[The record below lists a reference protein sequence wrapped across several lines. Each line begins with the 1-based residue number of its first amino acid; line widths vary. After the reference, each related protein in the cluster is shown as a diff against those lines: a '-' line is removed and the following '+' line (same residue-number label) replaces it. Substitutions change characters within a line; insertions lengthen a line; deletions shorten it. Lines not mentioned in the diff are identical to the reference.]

1 MDAKELLEKIKE
13 EFRKRFKEK
22 ESFSDYKQVQSYAV
36 EIADKSSKAVI
47 NNFDDSLINE
57 FGTLNYDILNE
68 VLSDILESDYKL
80 IANACVIAQTEMNK
94 NANIGL
100 KAIAPKYDDDRAH
113 SIIWDMAQR
122 DLNSFKQA
130 YPAYTDNFYQSTV
143 DEAVRANA
151 DFQWKARLEPK
162 IVRIAE
168 PTACKWCKSI
178 EGTYKY
184 EDVKDT
190 GNDVFRRHTDCKCT
204 VTYVP
209 MKGKAREAWS
219 KRYISDEELN
229 VRIDKAVSYRQLH
242 TSKDEESIVRQGY
255 GEYRV
260 KKVLNS
266 TYEVYVSVNARLD
279 HQGFKNIEKNIKKA
293 LKQLKLQE
301 NYELPK
307 FYILSS
313 KEMGKGRMGAYAYKT
328 NSVFLPDIYGSIPKT
343 IEAQRIYANPEDPS
357 STVLHELIHWLNT
370 MRYIEKYGHNFDD
383 YEQYLNDVAYEQ
395 LTKYDVN
402 VINVS
407 RISYYAFVSLLNNK
421 FDEVLTEF
429 KVSKKGKI

>member
-1 MDAKELLEKIKE
+1 M
-13 EFRKRFKEK
+13 
-22 ESFSDYKQVQSYAV
+22 
-36 EIADKSSKAVI
+36 
-47 NNFDDSLINE
+47 
-57 FGTLNYDILNE
+57 
-68 VLSDILESDYKL
+68 LSDILESDYKL

-229 VRIDKAVSYRQLH
+229 VRIYKAVSYRQLH

>member
-168 PTACKWCKSI
+168 ATACKWCKSI

-209 MKGKAREAWS
+209 MKGKARDVWS
-219 KRYISDEELN
+219 KREVKTSRLRDIEIYRSVGAKSLN
-229 VRIDKAVSYRQLH
+229 YPVFDFETGDYYYFVEGK
-242 TSKDEESIVRQGY
+242 KIV
-255 GEYRV
+255 
-260 KKVLNS
+260 
-266 TYEVYVSVNARLD
+266 
-279 HQGFKNIEKNIKKA
+279 NIEVFA
-293 LKQLKLQE
+293 
-301 NYELPK
+301 
-307 FYILSS
+307 
-313 KEMGKGRMGAYAYKT
+313 GKGTKTKYRIAPYYAK
-328 NSVFLPDIYGSIPKT
+328 
-343 IEAQRIYANPEDPS
+343 
-357 STVLHELIHWLNT
+357 
-370 MRYIEKYGHNFDD
+370 KYGGKAEDWQHVKGFGWLETQDGN
-383 YEQYLNDVAYEQ
+383 
-395 LTKYDVN
+395 
-402 VINVS
+402 
-407 RISYYAFVSLLNNK
+407 RIAEVHWSQHYKQGK
-421 FDEVLTEF
+421 FDFFVKRWLD
-429 KVSKKGKI
+429 

>member
-22 ESFSDYKQVQSYAV
+22 EGFTNYEQVQNYAI

-47 NNFDDSLINE
+47 SNFDESLINE

-80 IANACVIAQTEMNK
+80 IADACVIAQTEMNK

-113 SIIWDMAQR
+113 SIVWDMAQR

-219 KRYISDEELN
+219 KRYISDEELK
-229 VRIDKAVSYRQLH
+229 VRMDKAVSYRQLH

-328 NSVFLPDIYGSIPKT
+328 NSVFLPDIYGNALKT
-343 IEAQRIYANPEDPS
+343 LEEQIDYANPKDPS
-357 STVLHELIHWLNT
+357 STVLHELFHWLDR
-370 MRYIEKYGHNFDD
+370 MRYVEKYGYNFDN
-383 YEQYLNDVAYEQ
+383 YNMILNEEVFEK
-395 LTKYDVN
+395 LTKAEKSATYLIRVG
-402 VINVS
+402 
-407 RISYYAFVSLLNNK
+407 RYALNCALENK
-421 FDEVLTEF
+421 FDEVYTEIRVY
-429 KVSKKGKI
+429 KTKNK

>member
-1 MDAKELLEKIKE
+1 MEAKELLEKIKE
-13 EFRKRFKEK
+13 EFNKRFKEK

-36 EIADKSSKAVI
+36 EIAEKSSKAVI

-57 FGTLNYDILNE
+57 FGTLNYDILNV
-68 VLSDILESDYKL
+68 VLSDILKSDYKP
-80 IANACVIAQTEMNK
+80 ISDACVMAQTEMNK
-94 NANIGL
+94 EANIGL

-113 SIIWDMAQR
+113 SIVWDMAQR

-151 DFQWKARLEPK
+151 DFQWKARLKPK
-162 IVRIAE
+162 IVR
-168 PTACKWCKSI
+168 TAKTTCCDWCLSLA
-178 EGTYKY
+178 GTYKY
-184 EDVKDT
+184 ENVSNQ
-190 GNDVFRRHTDCKCT
+190 GNDVFRRHKNCECT
-204 VTYVP
+204 ITYIP
-209 MKGKAREAWS
+209 TKGNAKDVRTQ
-219 KRYISDEELN
+219 KPIDNEELK
-229 VRIDKAVSYRQLH
+229 VRMDKAVSYRQLH

-343 IEAQRIYANPEDPS
+343 IEAQRMYANSNDPS

-370 MRYIEKYGHNFDD
+370 MRYIEKYGHNFDE
-383 YEQYLNDVAYEQ
+383 YEQYLNDIAYEQ

-402 VINVS
+402 VNNVGK
-407 RISYYAFVSLLNNK
+407 ISYYAFISFLSNE
-421 FDEVLTEF
+421 FDEVLTEL

>member
-36 EIADKSSKAVI
+36 EIAEKSSKAVI

-57 FGTLNYDILNE
+57 FGTLDYNTLNE
-68 VLSDILESDYKL
+68 VLTKLFKDDYKL
-80 IANACVIAQTEMNK
+80 IADACVTAQTEMNK
-94 NANIGL
+94 SANIGL

-113 SIIWDMAQR
+113 SIVWDMAQR

-130 YPAYTDNFYQSTV
+130 YPTYTDNFYQSTV